1 MKNIL
6 NITLLLFILIALIES
21 KHNLLGKKSCSIKAG
36 EFKKL
41 TPIYLKNSMFDDDI
55 FIVDTRENTISNK
68 GYLKNSLLLPLTM
81 GYSTWFPKLIKEGS
95 KVILICDEDNYANA
109 IRQTFSLGS
118 YVFLGYAIYD
128 EIVSLSG
135 NINIQKAAYQENTKK
150 DIDKLIQKGKYLVD
164 IREVSEYQETGV
176 IKEANLI
183 PLSTFPTDFEK
194 LPKKEEIYVFCKS
207 GGRALLGM
215 SYAQRFGYTNQF
227 YIMRGGITKTIS
239 EGYPLVPYEG

>member
-6 NITLLLFILIALIES
+6 NITLLLFILITLIES
-21 KHNLLGKKSCSIKAG
+21 KHNLLGKKSFSINAG

-81 GYSTWFPKLIKEGS
+81 GYATWFPKLIKEGS
-95 KVILICDEDNYANA
+95 KVILICDEDNYAKA
-109 IRQTFSLGS
+109 IQQTLSLGS
-118 YVFLGYAIYD
+118 YVIMGYAIYD
-128 EIVSLSG
+128 EIIKLSDYAY
-135 NINIQKAAYQENTKK
+135 IQKASYNENTKK
-150 DIDKLIQKGKYLVD
+150 DIDKLIQKRKYLVD
-164 IREVSEYQETGV
+164 IREVNEYKETGV
-176 IKEANLI
+176 IKEANFI
-183 PLSTFPTDFEK
+183 PLSTFPTDFRK
-194 LPKKEEIYVFCKS
+194 LPKNEEIYVFCKS

-215 SYAQRFGYTNQF
+215 SYAQRFGYINQF

-239 EGYPLVPYEG
+239 EGYPLVEYTE